1 MQTKDKVLDDIAR
14 LAGGTIGIVS
24 GVGQNVKT
32 EIKSRVEEIV
42 DRLDLVP
49 RSDLERVE
57 AMLQKTRLEQD
68 ALIKRIEALEGKK
81 KK

>member
-14 LAGGTIGIVS
+14 LAGGTVGIVS
-24 GVGQNVKT
+24 SLGQNVKA

-49 RSDLERVE
+49 RADLERVE
-57 AMLQKTRLEQD
+57 ALLQKTKIEQED
-68 ALIKRIEALEGKK
+68 LIKRIEALEGKK